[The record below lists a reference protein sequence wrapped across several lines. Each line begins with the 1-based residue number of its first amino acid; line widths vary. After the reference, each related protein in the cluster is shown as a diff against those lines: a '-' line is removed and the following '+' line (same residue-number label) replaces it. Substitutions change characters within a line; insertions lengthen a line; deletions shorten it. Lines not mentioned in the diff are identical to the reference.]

1 LALTFFLFY
10 TGTTARVD
18 AVSQYDAASVSS
30 VGELSS
36 QFMYTRDTELHRTA
50 DSPTENVRLLVT
62 PPVDIEAQVSAALD
76 VKQTPH
82 DILAASEKHLDTAKV
97 QLDLLNKD
105 LLLQASQFIL
115 VVHEPELWHR
125 SFPTLAYHS
134 LLTSFQSV
142 YRSGRAVNSGCRELS
157 VIVVQMLER
166 SEDVSSHLSLLTYL
180 SDHLFLVTTK
190 ANDALTMAH
199 DALKR

>member
-1 LALTFFLFY
+1 
-10 TGTTARVD
+10 
-18 AVSQYDAASVSS
+18 
-30 VGELSS
+30 
-36 QFMYTRDTELHRTA
+36 MYSRDTELRRA
-50 DSPTENVRLLVT
+50 DSPSESALLIT
-62 PPVDIEAQVSAALD
+62 PPPGDIEAQVSAALD

-82 DILAASEKHLDTAKV
+82 DILAASERHLDTAKG
-97 QLDLLNKD
+97 QLDLLNSD
-105 LLLQASQFIL
+105 LLLQASQFVL

-125 SFPTLAYHS
+125 SFPTLAYHN

-157 VIVVQMLER
+157 VIIAQMLER
-166 SEDVSSHLSLLTYL
+166 GEDVSSHLSLLTYL